1 MDSRYYDAA
10 NGILKCDAER
20 EALLKT
26 FSRSFP
32 KVAVAVVGQDFP
44 TEIDQAIEFWKQ
56 VRAFPERAFETLKKV
71 RERATGVKVFHSEHA
86 QLRYDVFVLRLAYL
100 RRYENHANRYVRLVA
115 NLESL
120 RTPVLRRLFWFANV
134 DFQSSGSFFKRI
146 TPEQEEAIAE
156 HAKISY
162 RFMLSEENV
171 DFPCFTE
178 GFANAVANK
187 FQTREITIAN
197 RVGNGEEDESR
208 YSSKSAIAH
217 NLFGWDFGFQLYSDA
232 DAEFKNPTSLPG
244 QTVLSF
250 RGEDFSVNTESRGI
264 YWWLYKTI
272 RSNNLWGSD
281 DVTLRAHVCPGFW
294 ATVFL
299 WAFLLV
305 GSPSSFVAGIL
316 NFDELFGKILLA
328 PGAVTPLLAGAIGYS
343 WFMKKFGKGYDKKFA
358 VGSLLVAVVTLVVSV
373 IGTAIF
379 DLLKWM
385 DWTEP
390 VNWLIVLFLPM
401 WAGYSLS
408 REKGVAPWQ
417 LPIIGPLFLSA
428 IAVRA
433 TWIGYTQ
440 HTEEFFTVL
449 KYAAMGIATLLA
461 AGVCLFAG
469 YMAIQLLKW
478 LSNKMCASSSN
489 TKGRAIEYV
498 RSGEVEKALRFIGNE
513 RLRSIVSMTLGCLG
527 FAFLLGT
534 SLSVATSGMGVEF
547 VLPIVALSL
556 YVSGIFGIMAWYGLS
571 SAYEFAPTNFDREVV
586 ENIIGFHDSPAIRLA
601 IVRNQTFRRK
611 DKSFDEDVINK
622 FVSCDNFKKCWWR
635 MDENEMADM
644 IASCTPSGVEHFMKA
659 KTKTYLLPYVAK
671 GLRYGKARLAYRRD
685 VENMEN
691 ERIRLLEEAKKRREA
706 QMNAKETL
714 MDTLLYLPRAIGA
727 AVSTVGLLKKTFD
740 NHCPHIY
747 RSKRVV

>member
-10 NGILKCDAER
+10 NRILKSDAER
-20 EALLKT
+20 DALLKA

-44 TEIDQAIEFWKQ
+44 TEIDQAVEFWKQ

-86 QLRYDVFVLRLAYL
+86 QLKYDAFVLRLAYL

-134 DFQSSGSFFKRI
+134 DFQSYGSFFKRI
-146 TPEQEEAIAE
+146 TPEQEETIAE
-156 HAKISY
+156 HAEISY
-162 RFMLSEENV
+162 RFMLCEENV
-171 DFPCFTE
+171 DFPCFTN

-187 FQTREITIAN
+187 FENREAHDAGRIGI
-197 RVGNGEEDESR
+197 ESDEIR

-272 RSNNLWGSD
+272 RSNNLWGRD

-305 GSPSSFVAGIL
+305 GSPAMFVAGIL
-316 NFDELFGKILLA
+316 NFGDLTGNLLLV
-328 PGAVTPLLAGAIGYS
+328 PGAVTPLLAAAMGYS
-343 WFMKKFGKGYDKKFA
+343 WFMKKFGDGYDKKFA
-358 VGSLLVAVVTLVVSV
+358 VGSLLVALATLVVSV

-379 DLLKWM
+379 DLLRWM

-408 REKGVAPWQ
+408 REKGVAPWE
-417 LPIIGPLFLSA
+417 LPVVGPLFLSA

-433 TWIGYTQ
+433 TWVGYSQ
-440 HTEEFFTVL
+440 HPDEFFTVL
-449 KYAAMGIATLLA
+449 KYAGMGIATLLA
-461 AGVCLFAG
+461 AGVCLFVG
-469 YMAIQLLKW
+469 HMAIQFLKW
-478 LSNKMCASSSN
+478 LSKRMYSSSSN

-498 RSGEVEKALRFIGNE
+498 RSGDAQKAVAFIGSE
-513 RLRSIVSMTLGCLG
+513 RLRSIVSMALGGIGLV
-527 FAFLLGT
+527 FLLGT

-547 VLPIVALSL
+547 VFPIIALSL
-556 YVSGIFGIMAWYGLS
+556 YVSGIFGIMAWYGLN
-571 SAYEFAPTNFDREVV
+571 SAYEFAPANFDPVVV
-586 ENIIGFHDSPAIRLA
+586 ENIIGFHNSPAIRLA
-601 IVRNQTFRRK
+601 IVRNPTFRRK
-611 DKSFDEDVINK
+611 DKTFDEETIYKLVR
-622 FVSCDNFKKCWWR
+622 SDNFNKCWWR
-635 MDENEMADM
+635 MDQDEMARV
-644 IASCTPSGVEHFMKA
+644 IESFTPLSVEYFIKA
-659 KTKTYLLPYVAK
+659 KTKTHLLPYVAK

-685 VENMEN
+685 AEFMEK
-691 ERIRLLEEAKKRREA
+691 ERIRLLEETNKRREA
-706 QMNAKETL
+706 QMSAKKTV

-727 AVSTVGLLKKTFD
+727 AASTVGLLKKTFD

-747 RSKRVV
+747 RSKQVV